1 MLGGVIVLVPL
12 AARRWR
18 GWVRS
23 DYLAAALFGCITV
36 AMNLTF
42 YVAIDHLP
50 LGSGVAIEFIGP
62 ISVAAIATRAS
73 RNAAAVA
80 LATAGVVLLS
90 GTEISDNTTGLI
102 FIFIA
107 AALWAGYIVLGG
119 RMARRAHGLSGL
131 AFGMVIGLVLSAPFG
146 LLDIGPALRSPSV
159 LLTGLAVGLLSSA
172 IPYGIDQTVLRRI
185 SVRRFALL
193 QALLPVV
200 ATVIG
205 FIALDQRPSALE
217 IVGIA
222 LVVSGVAAQDR
233 S

>member
-1 MLGGVIVLVPL
+1 
-12 AARRWR
+12 
-18 GWVRS
+18 
-23 DYLAAALFGCITV
+23 
-36 AMNLTF
+36 
-42 YVAIDHLP
+42 
-50 LGSGVAIEFIGP
+50 
-62 ISVAAIATRAS
+62 
-73 RNAAAVA
+73 
-80 LATAGVVLLS
+80 VVLLS

-131 AFGMVIGLVLSAPFG
+131 AFGMAVGLVLSAPIG